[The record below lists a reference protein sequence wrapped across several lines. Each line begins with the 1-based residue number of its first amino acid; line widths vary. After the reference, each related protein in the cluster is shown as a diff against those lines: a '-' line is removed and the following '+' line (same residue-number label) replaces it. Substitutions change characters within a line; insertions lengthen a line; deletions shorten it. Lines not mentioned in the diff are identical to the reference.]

1 MAMRQSIEIPRAALR
16 RLFFQR
22 CFFLFVVLLGLIGVS
37 PFIEGTRGTY
47 LLAGFNA
54 FVVLAAA
61 AALGRTALSFLL
73 VFVLIGGALGLRFAA
88 LEHGREALFN
98 WALMLHALVY
108 VAVLFLLLR
117 YVFGPEVMDGDRLWG
132 AASAYLMIGILW
144 CFIYALVELEHQQT
158 FLVRGARGN
167 LELIELLYFSFSTLT
182 TIGFGDIVPLSR
194 GAQAAA
200 IFEGIVGTLFL
211 AILIAK
217 LVGVYPPHAPAA
229 NGERDE
235 TVR

>member
-1 MAMRQSIEIPRAALR
+1 MAVRQSIEIPRAALR
-16 RLFFQR
+16 RVFFQR
-22 CFFLFVVLLGLIGVS
+22 CFYLFIVLLALIGVS
-37 PFIEGTRGTY
+37 PFMEGVRGTY

-73 VFVLIGGALGLRFAA
+73 VFVLIGGALGLRFAS
-88 LEHGREALFN
+88 LEEGRPGLFN

-108 VAVLFLLLR
+108 ISVLFLLLR

-144 CFIYALVELEHQQT
+144 CFIYALVELEHTQT
-158 FLVRGARGN
+158 FLVRGQPSN
-167 LELIELLYFSFSTLT
+167 LQLIELLYFSFSTLT
-182 TIGFGDIVPLSR
+182 TVGFGDIVPLSR
-194 GAQAAA
+194 GAQMAA

-217 LVGVYPPHAPAA
+217 LVGVYPPPPQMHP
-229 NGERDE
+229 ERPDE
-235 TVR
+235 TRR